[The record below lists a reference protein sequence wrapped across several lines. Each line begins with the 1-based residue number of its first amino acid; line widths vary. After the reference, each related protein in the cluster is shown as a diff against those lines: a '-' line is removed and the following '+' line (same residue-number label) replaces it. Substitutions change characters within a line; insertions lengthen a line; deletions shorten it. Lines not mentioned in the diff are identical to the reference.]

1 MALVFGRQP
10 VRAVKANRFAVR
22 ALDVG
27 CDPKPM
33 LDLLKREGWWGDF
46 KPVRGLIAGNGLE
59 ALLAAG
65 LGEGALCWV
74 RAIWEDGELRDP
86 AGACSVRLW
95 ESRACAQTER
105 WEEAVKAQNQAMDA
119 FGRVTHKRLLEEL
132 RWPLCWNGYGLQ
144 IHQGMTEGL
153 EEKCLALLESAPA
166 PRLEVESHLLLGR
179 LYLALDKPQKAEEHL
194 TDVIKRGNGLYAVTQ
209 AELLLAEHR
218 GEAPSG
224 ATLIREGERKLRQLR
239 LPWSLECRF
248 TPSLEVSLEA
258 LTYPGV
264 EEDGETSLLFHG
276 CAAAALI
283 NLGRYQEGLDQ
294 LDRIRLPSR
303 LERQREVKLSVLV
316 SRIAAHTALGHLEE
330 AMALQ
335 DQAEALL
342 QGGGEELE
350 TFRRA
355 LENNACGLAIKMGRL
370 EGVEEK
376 AKEGLEQADDELG
389 RVCAHMRLGRYYL
402 AVHREEE
409 ARPHLAYVA
418 QHGGEHHF
426 RAEAA
431 ELLGIR

>member
-22 ALDVG
+22 ALDVE

-33 LDLLKREGWWGDF
+33 LDLLKRQGWWGDF
-46 KPVRGLIAGNGLE
+46 KPVRGLIAGNGME

-65 LGEGALCWV
+65 LGEAVLRWV
-74 RAIWEDGELRDP
+74 QAIWESGELREA
-86 AGACSVRLW
+86 AGVCSVRLW
-95 ESRACAQTER
+95 ESRARAQTER

-119 FGRVTHKRLLEEL
+119 FGRLTHKRLQEEL

-179 LYLALDKPQKAEEHL
+179 LYLALDKPQKAEERL
-194 TDVIKRGNGLYAVTQ
+194 NRVIERGNGLYAVTQ
-209 AELLLAEHR
+209 AELLLAAAR
-218 GEAPSG
+218 GEAPAG
-224 ATLIREGERKLRQLR
+224 PTLIREGARKLRALN
-239 LPWSLECRF
+239 LPWNMECRF

-264 EEDGETSLLFHG
+264 EEDAEASLLFHG

-294 LDRIRLPSR
+294 LDQIHLPSR
-303 LERQREVKLSVLV
+303 LERQREVKLSVLM
-316 SRIAAHTALGHLEE
+316 SKLAAYTALGDLEK
-330 AMALQ
+330 AAALQ
-335 DQAEALL
+335 GQAEALL

-350 TFRRA
+350 GLRRA
-355 LENNACGLAIKMGRL
+355 LENNLCGLAIKQGRL

-376 AKEGLEQADDELG
+376 TKALLDQADDELM
-389 RVCAHMRLGRYYL
+389 RVCVHMRLGRYYL
-402 AVHREEE
+402 AAHREEE

-418 QHGGEHHF
+418 EHGGEHHF

-431 ELLGIR
+431 ELLGTD